1 MMNESLKDCMLWY
14 QIPKLWYEI
23 EILCFEIS
31 ILCYAMMYVVKE
43 MLELTV

>member
-1 MMNESLKDCMLWY
+1 MMTESLKDCMLWY